1 MKNVYEVSNFLLPEE
16 LDIIEELLTTKQK
29 QSIDP
34 DSMLDPNLGRIIY
47 MIPIPINILNDIQ
60 IRVEALLG
68 RPLKDM
74 NAMFVDYESK
84 YGQPNLPPHFD
95 GDQNDVIVDYQY
107 KSNTSW
113 GLGVSSTVYEMEDN
127 KAIIFNPNEYPH
139 WRPHKTFQ
147 EGEYI
152 TMMFFRFPD
161 ESIDYS
167 HMRLSQ
173 NDPIFEEARKI
184 RDNS

>member
-1 MKNVYEVSNFLLPEE
+1 MENVHVIPNFLLPEE
-16 LDIIEELLTTKQK
+16 LEIIEQILSKTSHLEDKPEQM
-29 QSIDP
+29 D
-34 DSMLDPNLGRIIY
+34 DRNLGRILY
-47 MIPIPINILNDIQ
+47 DPSLPYEMLEAIQ
-60 IRVEALLG
+60 ARVELLVG
-68 RPLKDM
+68 QKLERANCL
-74 NAMFVDYESK
+74 FTDYSAK

-95 GDQNDVIVDYQY
+95 GDQNAVIVDYQY

-113 GLGVSSTVYEMEDN
+113 GLGVNSTIYEMEDN

-152 TMMFFRFPD
+152 TMIFFRFPSD
-161 ESIDYS
+161 DIDYS

-173 NDPIFEEARKI
+173 DDPIFEEARKV
-184 RDNS
+184 RDS